1 MQDFVKQLMEAAKAA
16 GIEACEAYVSSRD
29 SFRAMTTEGEV
40 VEYESNLTRGL
51 GFRGLYRG
59 RMGYA
64 STEAFDEEAVG
75 QLVRGVM
82 ESAELC
88 EDEDEAPLYDGGD
101 PVPDMDLRSPALA
114 QVTPQEK
121 IDRVLAM
128 EKLVKESDPRIDKT
142 AHNVIN
148 TGSYTVRIVNST
160 ARPPP
165 KTATSYPPAD
175 TAWPRAA
182 LTGWTLRRLAA
193 R

>member
-1 MQDFVKQLMEAAKAA
+1 M
-16 GIEACEAYVSSRD
+16 
-29 SFRAMTTEGEV
+29 
-40 VEYESNLTRGL
+40 
-51 GFRGLYRG
+51 
-59 RMGYA
+59 
-64 STEAFDEEAVG
+64 G

-88 EDEDEAPLYDGGD
+88 EDEDEAPLYDGGG

-114 QVTPQEK
+114 QVSPQEK

-148 TGSYTVRIVNST
+148 TGSYTVRIVNSHGMDRSYTEDVCALYGQAT
-160 ARPPP
+160 A
-165 KTATSYPPAD
+165 KTATSYPPAA
-175 TAWPRAA
+175 TVWPRAA
-182 LTGWTLRRLAA
+182 LTGWTLRRWAA